1 MATEKATKF
10 VTFIADCA
18 QQTGSRAALRS
29 GLGRTVD
36 QVADRMHFYLERWT
50 HSERPHEEAV
60 YYTVASLIA
69 HAPNGAIPTKS
80 PGNIGASIAHI
91 GDKRASATQE
101 SYVRLLARQPA
112 SSLCRT
118 LTRIIVP
125 LRTGDKPVPIDF
137 ARLLDDA
144 SRWPWH
150 RQRIGREWLQSY
162 YRTARN
168 LDTDDTSA
176 TDDTD

>member
-1 MATEKATKF
+1 MATDKATKF
-10 VTFIADCA
+10 VTFIAACA
-18 QQTGSRAALRS
+18 QQTGPRAALRS

-36 QVADRMHFYLERWT
+36 QASRLHPYVAPWT
-50 HSERPHEEAV
+50 LSERPHEEAV

-69 HAPNGAIPTKS
+69 HAPDGAIPTTS
-80 PGNIGASIAHI
+80 PGNIGASIARI
-91 GDKRASATQE
+91 GGKRAPATQE
-101 SYVRLLARQPA
+101 TYVHLLARQPA

-125 LRTGDKPVPIDF
+125 LRTDDKPVSVDF

-144 SRWPWH
+144 SRWPWQH
-150 RQRIGREWLQSY
+150 QRIGREWLQSY
-162 YRTARN
+162 YRTVKN
-168 LDTDDTSA
+168 LDTDDTTV